1 MEERLCKVEEKLC
14 KVGKLEIKVVS
25 LEESQDFLSKR
36 YEEQDKNIEEI
47 KNTNSRLQKEN
58 DILQN
63 KIDTL
68 TKDLAEEQLK
78 RNSLEQYSRREM
90 IEISGIPDEHN
101 EDCIELAHPVCKL
114 AAVDI
119 KKKKIEIAH
128 RIKNGDIIVKF
139 TDQPTRDHLYVNRV
153 NVKNKLI
160 KDIGFQIKT
169 SIYLNESLSFG
180 TKGLLYEVRK
190 KCNTLGYKKIIT
202 DNEIIKIKLDNDT
215 KWKKISNYGDLEAL
229 K

>member
-1 MEERLCKVEEKLC
+1 MEELQVKGVP
-14 KVGKLEIKVVS
+14 

-63 KIDTL
+63 KINTL

-78 RNSLEQYSRREM
+78 RNSLEQYSRRKM

-139 TDQPTRDHLYVNRV
+139 TDQPTQDQLSTVCHLS
-153 NVKNKLI
+153 KL
-160 KDIGFQIKT
+160 KRQI
-169 SIYLNESLSFG
+169 N
-180 TKGLLYEVRK
+180 
-190 KCNTLGYKKIIT
+190 
-202 DNEIIKIKLDNDT
+202 
-215 KWKKISNYGDLEAL
+215 
-229 K
+229 